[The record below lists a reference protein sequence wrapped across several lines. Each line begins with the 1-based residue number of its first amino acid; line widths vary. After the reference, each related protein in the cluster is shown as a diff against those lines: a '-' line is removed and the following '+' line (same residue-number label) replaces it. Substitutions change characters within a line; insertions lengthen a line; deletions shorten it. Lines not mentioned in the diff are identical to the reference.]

1 MKPPI
6 ILVVL
11 VLTFSGPAA
20 PAGNGHVDA
29 VSRWN
34 DAALDAIRLQRTS
47 PPVAARALAIVHTA
61 IFDAVNGIARTY
73 EPYFVP
79 SAVPASASPEA
90 AASAAAH
97 DTLVSLFPSLDATFD
112 ALHGEILASIA
123 NGPQKTRGA
132 AWGATVAEKI
142 LEWRRHDAADAP
154 VDPPSGT
161 DPGDWRPTPPLFLP
175 YLLPHWG
182 LVTPFALET
191 GADFRPPGP
200 PALDS
205 ARWADDY
212 NEVKTLGAAVNSTRT
227 AEQSLIAQFWA
238 DGAGTETPPGHWNSI
253 AQAVSAELETPLVEK
268 ARLFAL
274 LNVALADAAICSW
287 DAKFAFFFW
296 RPVTA
301 IRNGDLDGNDATIA
315 DPAWSS
321 FIGTPPFPDYIS
333 GHSTFSGAAATVLAL
348 FCGTNEIAFTA
359 ESDFLPGETRT
370 FERFSDAAAE
380 AALSRLYG
388 GIHYRSANEDGLR
401 AGVSIGAWVMTHVMQ
416 PKTNRSRK

>member
-11 VLTFSGPAA
+11 VLTFSAPAA

>member
-11 VLTFSGPAA
+11 VLTFSAPAA

-359 ESDFLPGETRT
+359 ESDFLPGATRT